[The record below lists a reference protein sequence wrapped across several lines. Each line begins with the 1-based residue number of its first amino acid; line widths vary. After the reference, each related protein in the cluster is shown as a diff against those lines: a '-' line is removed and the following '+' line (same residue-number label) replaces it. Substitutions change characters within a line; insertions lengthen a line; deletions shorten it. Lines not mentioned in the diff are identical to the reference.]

1 MYYEPIAG
9 YPDSKKHIEMY
20 LGPAIDVGS
29 AMIYKILK
37 ENGGNVCRLTVSPW
51 RQEEEAKHFL
61 QMDRVQF
68 MASVHEALGP
78 GCTISD
84 FAEDEPTPE
93 FDYCANKD
101 QDSFE
106 ENPGEILP
114 PTYA

>member
-1 MYYEPIAG
+1 
-9 YPDSKKHIEMY
+9 
-20 LGPAIDVGS
+20 
-29 AMIYKILK
+29 
-37 ENGGNVCRLTVSPW
+37 
-51 RQEEEAKHFL
+51 
-61 QMDRVQF
+61 MDRVQF

-93 FDYCANKD
+93 FDYCANED

-114 PTYA
+114 PTPKMNDNYVGARVQLPRGNYMT